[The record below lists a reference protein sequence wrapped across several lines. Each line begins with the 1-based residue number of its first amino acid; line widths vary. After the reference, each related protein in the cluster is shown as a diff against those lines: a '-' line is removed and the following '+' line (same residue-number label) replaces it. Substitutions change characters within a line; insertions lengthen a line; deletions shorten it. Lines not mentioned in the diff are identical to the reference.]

1 LHARPCEGMS
11 NLNPWLMDLANLLP
25 HVNATLNAIATAL
38 LLVARVMIANGR
50 IAAHKRAMLAALA
63 VSALFVITYVTY
75 HYVAP
80 IYVFRGYGW
89 IRPVYYTLLISHV
102 LLAALAIPLILTTV
116 GFGLRR
122 IDTRHRAW
130 ARWTWPL
137 WMYVSVSG
145 VVVYLLLYQLY
156 ND

>member
-1 LHARPCEGMS
+1 
-11 NLNPWLMDLANLLP
+11 MDLAYLLP
-25 HVNATLNAIATAL
+25 HVNATLNAIATVL
-38 LLVARVMIANGR
+38 LLIARVMIAKGQ
-50 IAAHKRAMLAALA
+50 IAAHRRAMLAALA
-63 VSALFVITYVTY
+63 VSALFVVTYLTY

-102 LLAALAIPLILTTV
+102 VLAALAIPLILTTV
-116 GFGLRR
+116 GLGLRR

-137 WMYVSVSG
+137 WVYVSLSG
-145 VVVYLLLYQLY
+145 VVVYLLLYRIY
-156 ND
+156 TD

>member
-1 LHARPCEGMS
+1 
-11 NLNPWLMDLANLLP
+11 MDLAHLLP
-25 HVNATLNAIATAL
+25 HVNATLNATTTVL
-38 LLVARVMIANGR
+38 LLVARVKIANGR
-50 IAAHKRAMLAALA
+50 IAAHKLAMLAALT
-63 VSALFVITYVTY
+63 VSTLFVVTYVTY

-116 GFGLRR
+116 GLGLRR
-122 IDTRHRAW
+122 VDIRHRAW

-137 WMYVSVSG
+137 WMYVSLSG
-145 VVVYLLLYQLY
+145 IVVYLLLYRIY

>member
-1 LHARPCEGMS
+1 MMCQAIIRHEY
-11 NLNPWLMDLANLLP
+11 MDLANLLP
-25 HVNATLNAIATAL
+25 HINATLNATATAL
-38 LLVARVMIANGR
+38 LLVARVMIAKGR
-50 IAAHKRAMLAALA
+50 VASHKRAMLAALA
-63 VSALFVITYVTY
+63 VSALFVTTYITY

-89 IRPVYYTLLISHV
+89 IRPVYYALLVSHV
-102 LLAALAIPLILTTV
+102 LLAALAIPLILTTAW
-116 GFGLRR
+116 FGLRR
-122 IDTRHRAW
+122 INARHRAF